1 MIKEELILS
10 LTNDIG
16 KEKLLKNVK
25 MSKYTTFKIGG
36 NADLLVKATSIEDFK
51 NIIKVCKKYDVPI
64 YILGNGSNILV
75 KDLGIKGVVI
85 KNEMQGLKIDK
96 KENEAIITVESG
108 VKLATLAQ
116 KLLKE
121 QIEGFEFASGI
132 PGTIGGAIKMN
143 AGAHGSEMKDI
154 VVSTTYMDYDGNT
167 YTIENEKHDFKYRQS
182 IFSNNKFII
191 LQTTLKLKIGNKENI
206 QEKMKEYAE
215 YRKQKQPINYPSAG
229 STFKRGEDFIT
240 AKLIDDAGLKGYTI
254 GGAKISNIHSGFIIN
269 TGCATAKD
277 VLDLVKYT
285 QETVYKKFNKKIELE
300 IEIIGE

>member
-1 MIKEELILS
+1 MIKEELILN

-36 NADLLVKATSIEDFK
+36 NADLMVKATNIEDFK
-51 NIIKVCKKYDVPI
+51 KIIKECKKYDTPI

-75 KDLGIKGVVI
+75 KDLGIKGIVI

-96 KENEAIITVESG
+96 KGNEAIITVESG

-121 QIEGFEFASGI
+121 EIEGFEFASGI

-154 VVSTTYMDYDGNT
+154 VVSTKYMDYEGN
-167 YTIENEKHDFKYRQS
+167 ICIIGNEQHEFKYRQS
-182 IFSNNKFII
+182 IFSKNKFII
-191 LQTTLKLKIGNKENI
+191 LETTLKLKIGNKENI

-215 YRKQKQPINYPSAG
+215 YRKTRQPINYPSAG

-240 AKLIDDAGLKGYTI
+240 AKLIDDAGLKGYSI
-254 GGAKISNIHSGFIIN
+254 GDAKVSDIHSGFIIN
-269 TGCATAKD
+269 TGSATAKD
-277 VLDLVKYT
+277 VLELVKYT